1 MVKSAEKMRV
11 LGYPPKK
18 SVLAQVEVPTVDP
31 VFSSEASLVWEI
43 ISMLRHVC

>member
-1 MVKSAEKMRV
+1 MRV

-43 ISMLRHVC
+43 IERELMLCSES